1 MNILKVF
8 TDKRIKGNI
17 GEDAVAR
24 YLRRRFFKIVERNY
38 VLKGHEVDI
47 IAQNR
52 RYLCFVEVKARTVS
66 PDCEAHR
73 RPSSAVDR
81 EKMRSI
87 LTVVRNYLYS
97 HPTKRKI
104 RLDVAEVY
112 LAKDNSV
119 VKINYMEGAFNSN
132 DAFVER

>member
-17 GEDAVAR
+17 GEEAVAR
-24 YLRRRFFKIVERNY
+24 YLRRRFFRIVERNY

-73 RPSSAVDR
+73 RPSAAVDR
-81 EKMRSI
+81 DKMKSI
-87 LTVVRNYLYS
+87 LTVARNYLYS

-112 LAKDNSV
+112 LANDSSIVN
-119 VKINYMEGAFNSN
+119 INYIEGAFKYN
-132 DAFVER
+132 DAFIER